1 MPIGDK
7 PILEILIKQLK
18 NHGITELIIA
28 VGYLHNM
35 IESYFKDGKEFG
47 VNIKYSLEKEPLGT
61 AGPLALIQ
69 EQLQDNFIV
78 LNGDLLTT
86 IDFKKLFS
94 DHIQFGA
101 SATIAAFQREVHVD
115 YGVIEK
121 NNDHNLTGYIEK
133 PSLKYD
139 VSMGINVFNKKHIL
153 KHLKKNVY
161 LDIPDLMELLLAEK
175 RSKMPYPIM
184 HVVGYWQN

>member
-47 VNIKYSLEKEPLGT
+47 VNIKYSLEKEPLMEQQ
-61 AGPLALIQ
+61 GPLALIQ

-161 LDIPDLMELLLAEK
+161 LDIP
-175 RSKMPYPIM
+175 RFY
-184 HVVGYWQN
+184 